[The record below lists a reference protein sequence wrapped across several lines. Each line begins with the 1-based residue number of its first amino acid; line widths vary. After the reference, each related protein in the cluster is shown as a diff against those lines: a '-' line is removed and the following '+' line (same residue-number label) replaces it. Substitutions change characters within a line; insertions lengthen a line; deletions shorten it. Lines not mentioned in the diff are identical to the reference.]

1 MKRIISVLLA
11 ALVILALVG
20 CGSKKRTP
28 IQLTLSSEDSE
39 AILRA
44 AGIVLPDADVAKGVG
59 TTIQYCYY
67 YDDFHN
73 YSEDELIQT
82 GYRTFQQKYG
92 STVEWIETTCETLS
106 TDMANLILS
115 GDPPDFT
122 KTWNTAFPYPYINGL
137 YEPVDD
143 YIDYSDPL

>member
-44 AGIVLPDADVAKGVG
+44 AGIVLPDAEDTPAAG
-59 TTIQYCYY
+59 TTIKYHHYI
-67 YDDFHN
+67 DAFHN
-73 YSEDELIQT
+73 YSDDEIVNT
-82 GYRTFQQKYG
+82 GYWTFKTKYNCE
-92 STVEWIETTCETLS
+92 VEWAETTWETGI
-106 TDMANLILS
+106 TDLANLILS